1 MEGSE
6 RKMELK
12 FYLRILL
19 ERWWIALLIFL
30 ITIGSTIFFTLRQVP
45 TYSATAT
52 FVVSPSSSFSDARSF
67 LTGLDALDTGRS
79 LVANTYSDIATS
91 DTVRQEAIHAMGLS
105 VYQSDSLII
114 DSKLR
119 AGTNVIEITA
129 EGNDPSL
136 VFNFANKVG
145 ENTVNYV
152 QKLYGVYDLKPLD
165 AAKAPVSPIRPNRK
179 LYIALGGLL
188 GLFLGVG
195 LVFFLEYLQSPLEK
209 KTSFGIV
216 DHSSG
221 ASNKQYFMQR
231 LREELVR
238 ARRYNYPLALGLMN
252 VDLHKTIK
260 KSIPPESQGEALQIV
275 TSILEQSLRKEDV
288 LVWMDGTII
297 GLLLPNTMADEAK
310 AVLEQLQERLTE
322 ISFDLQKNGVVLNL
336 SVASGLVPYDW
347 NGTRVDEMISKGYRA
362 LRIAEAYGSGRIIL
376 A

>member
-1 MEGSE
+1 
-6 RKMELK
+6 
-12 FYLRILL
+12 
-19 ERWWIALLIFL
+19 
-30 ITIGSTIFFTLRQVP
+30 
-45 TYSATAT
+45 
-52 FVVSPSSSFSDARSF
+52 
-67 LTGLDALDTGRS
+67 
-79 LVANTYSDIATS
+79 
-91 DTVRQEAIHAMGLS
+91 
-105 VYQSDSLII
+105 
-114 DSKLR
+114 
-119 AGTNVIEITA
+119 
-129 EGNDPSL
+129 
-136 VFNFANKVG
+136 
-145 ENTVNYV
+145 
-152 QKLYGVYDLKPLD
+152 
-165 AAKAPVSPIRPNRK
+165 
-179 LYIALGGLL
+179 
-188 GLFLGVG
+188 
-195 LVFFLEYLQSPLEK
+195 VFFLEYLQSPLEK